1 MSLSEWVK
9 DAKESAPSW
18 AISLVVHLVLILL
31 AGMVTWVVVRI
42 AVTDRPLMLLAPEA
56 GAEAVADSPEGAGGG
71 DATPSDAK
79 PTPSPDTLIMPT
91 APAPD
96 DLEAVLNQPSVA
108 AATPFVT
115 DAADPLNDLADALA
129 ASPGAVT
136 APGGGVGVGL
146 LDGTSTG
153 FGKHI
158 GNLRGTGLDIVLV
171 LDATDSMT
179 PYIEQAKVRLHQ
191 ILDVVTGLVP
201 NARFGIVAYKDY
213 GDDYGPEA
221 VKSVAIGDDV
231 AAIREFIDTTTAGGG
246 ADIPEPINEGVRVAA
261 GTETMGW
268 SRRRR
273 RIIILVGDSPC
284 HPAGRN
290 EAFSVAAAFSKAG
303 GTINVIDTGGTGAKG
318 VQRTSIQPDLGR
330 IAKAGGGEVFLLTDT
345 DAFWRHLVV
354 SVFGRRFEQDVDII
368 IKKLVKEE

>member
-1 MSLSEWVK
+1 MSLNEWLREL
-9 DAKESAPSW
+9 KESAPSW
-18 AISLVVHLVLILL
+18 AISLVVHVLLILL

-42 AVTDRPLMLLAPEA
+42 AATDRPLMLLAPEA
-56 GAEAVADSPEGAGGG
+56 GAEAGADSPGAAGGG
-71 DATPSDAK
+71 DATPADTNPA
-79 PTPSPDTLIMPT
+79 PSPEAVVMPS
-91 APAPD
+91 APVPD
-96 DLEAVLNQPSVA
+96 DLEAVLNQPPMA
-108 AATPFVT
+108 AATQFVT
-115 DAADPLNDLADALA
+115 GVADPINDLADALA

-136 APGGGVGVGL
+136 APGGGVGIGL
-146 LDGTSTG
+146 LDGTSAG

-158 GNLRGTGLDIVLV
+158 GQLRGIGLDVVFV

-246 ADIPEPINEGVRVAA
+246 ADIPEPIHEGIRVAA
-261 GTETMGW
+261 DDEMQW
-268 SRRRR
+268 NRRRR

-284 HPAGRN
+284 HPSGRN
-290 EAFSVAAAFSKAG
+290 EVFARAAAFSKAG
-303 GTINVIDTGGTGAKG
+303 GTINVIDVGGTGAKG
-318 VQRTSIQPDLGR
+318 IQRTSIQPDLGR
-330 IAKAGGGEVFLLTDT
+330 IAKEGGGEAFLLTDA
-345 DAFWRHLVV
+345 DAFWRHLIV
-354 SVFGRRFEQDVDII
+354 SVFGRRFEQDVTVI

>member
-1 MSLSEWVK
+1 MSLSAWLK

-18 AISLVVHLVLILL
+18 AISLVVHVLLILL
-31 AGMVTWVVVRI
+31 AGMVTWVVVRVS
-42 AVTDRPLMLLAPEA
+42 ATDRPLMLLAPEA
-56 GAEAVADSPEGAGGG
+56 GAEAIADSPGAAGGG
-71 DATPSDAK
+71 DATPADTK
-79 PTPSPDTLIMPT
+79 PTPSPEALVMPS
-91 APAPD
+91 APAPE
-96 DLEAVLNQPSVA
+96 DLEAVLNQPPMA
-108 AATPFVT
+108 AATQFVT
-115 DAADPLNDLADALA
+115 DVADPINDLADALA

-136 APGGGVGVGL
+136 APGGGVGIGL
-146 LDGTSTG
+146 LDGTSAG

-158 GNLRGTGLDIVLV
+158 GQLRGIGLDVVFV

-179 PYIEQAKVRLHQ
+179 PYIEQAKLRLHQ

-221 VKSVAIGDDV
+221 VKSVPIGDDV

-246 ADIPEPINEGVRVAA
+246 ADIPEPIHEGIRVAA
-261 GTETMGW
+261 DDNMQW
-268 SRRRR
+268 NRRRR

-290 EAFSVAAAFSKAG
+290 EVFSLAAAFSKAG
-303 GTINVIDTGGTGAKG
+303 GTINVIDVGGTGAKG
-318 VQRTSIQPDLGR
+318 IQRTSIQPDLGR
-330 IAKAGGGEVFLLTDT
+330 IAKAGGGEAFLLTDA
-345 DAFWRHLVV
+345 DAFWRHLIV
-354 SVFGRRFEQDVDII
+354 SVFGRRFEQDVTVI